1 MLTCTSY
8 EQQPTRE
15 VLQVCLELVS
25 MLEKKD
31 APEVTHLVTILDAVD
46 VATVLLGGISYDRCL
61 RLVL

>member
-1 MLTCTSY
+1 
-8 EQQPTRE
+8 
-15 VLQVCLELVS
+15 